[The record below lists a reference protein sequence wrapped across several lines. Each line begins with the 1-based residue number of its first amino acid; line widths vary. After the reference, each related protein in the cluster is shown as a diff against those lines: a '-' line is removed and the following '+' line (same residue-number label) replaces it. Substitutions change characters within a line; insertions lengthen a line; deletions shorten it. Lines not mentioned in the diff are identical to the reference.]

1 MITQV
6 IHDEKILAIILKK
19 DFSEPGIHFFTP
31 NNFSQQLGYMNH
43 KKGHT
48 IEPHVHNRVTREINY
63 TNEVLF
69 IKSGI
74 VRVDF
79 YSEDQIYVNSFIL
92 NQGDV
97 ILLSSGGHGFQIIE
111 DAEIIEVKQGPYY
124 SDLDKN
130 RFKSVE
136 YSNIFI
142 KNE

>member
-1 MITQV
+1 MITQI

-19 DFSEPGIHFFTP
+19 DFNEPGIHFFTP
-31 NNFSQQLGYMNH
+31 NDFSQQLGYMNH
-43 KKGHT
+43 KKGHI

-79 YSEDQIYVNSFIL
+79 YSEDRIYVNSLIL

-124 SDLDKN
+124 ADLDKN
-130 RFKSVE
+130 CFTSVE
-136 YSNIFI
+136 NLNILI